1 MKLLILLFSFQL
13 LFGATPE
20 QVEEYISVSSA
31 EEELLQLQSQFSAMQ
46 NGFSQDA
53 NSSEETYD
61 MQLLTVRFKEYL
73 ERSLSESEMHEV
85 LENYKNVVYLQF
97 VSNMMYVPDKNETD
111 AYLFTLEED
120 ETLKERLEILEDISK
135 ALNKEK
141 SMAVMF
147 DELMLPLLK
156 SAQGANTLNEDILK
170 QRRTAYLKAM
180 AESARR
186 DTLFNLKEFS
196 IEELEA
202 LREVVKTSAMNH
214 ETKAV
219 YGATAYALKEF
230 FLSLASRYDVSK
242 HDPSKY
248 NKTSKD
254 TNITENTK

>member
-20 QVEEYISVSSA
+20 QIEEYISVSSA
-31 EEELLQLQSQFSAMQ
+31 EEELLQLQSEFSAMQ

-53 NSSEETYD
+53 NTTEETYD

-73 ERSLSESEMHEV
+73 ERSLSESEMDEI
-85 LENYKNVVYLQF
+85 LQNYKSVIYLQF

-120 ETLKERLEILEDISK
+120 ETLKERLNILEDISK
-135 ALNKEK
+135 TLNKEK

-147 DELMLPLLK
+147 DELMLPLLQ
-156 SAQGANTLNEDILK
+156 SAQGANTLNEDMLK
-170 QRRTAYLKAM
+170 QRRSAYLKSM
-180 AESARR
+180 ADNARK
-186 DTLFNLKEFS
+186 DTLFNLKDFS

-202 LREVVKTSAMNH
+202 LREVVKTSAMDH

-230 FLSLASRYDVSK
+230 FLSLASRYDVTK
-242 HDPSKY
+242 HDPNKY
-248 NKTSKD
+248 NKSTTD
-254 TNITENTK
+254 RNNTK

>member
-1 MKLLILLFSFQL
+1 MKLWILLFSFQL

-20 QVEEYISVSSA
+20 QVDEYLSVSSA
-31 EEELLQLQSQFSAMQ
+31 EEELIELQSQFSAMQ
-46 NGFSQDA
+46 NGFSQNAD
-53 NSSEETYD
+53 STETYD
-61 MQLLTVRFKEYL
+61 MQLLTVRFKDYL
-73 ERSLSESEMHEV
+73 ERSLSESEMNEI
-85 LENYKNVVYLQF
+85 LENYKSVVYLQF

-120 ETLKERLEILEDISK
+120 ETLKDRLNILEDISK
-135 ALNKEK
+135 TLNKEK

-147 DELMLPLLK
+147 DELMLPLLQ
-156 SAQGANTLNEDILK
+156 SAQGGNTLSKDIME
-170 QRRTAYLKAM
+170 QRRKAYLKAM
-180 AESARR
+180 ADNARR

-219 YGATAYALKEF
+219 YGATAYALKAF

-248 NKTSKD
+248 NKTTPD
-254 TNITENTK
+254 RNNTK